1 MTPAEYLEHVQE
13 ALAFPASGVGSDPAY
28 ILYATDDQCRL
39 LRMAH
44 ENYVKTVA
52 LILNVDLPV
61 VEPYS
66 PAPA

>member
-1 MTPAEYLEHVQE
+1 VTPAEYLEHVQE
-13 ALAFPASGVGSDPAY
+13 ALAFPPDGVGRDPAFL
-28 ILYATDDQCRL
+28 LYATDNQCRL

-52 LILNVDLPV
+52 LILNIDLPV
-61 VEPYS
+61 IEDQA